1 MTRSLTTGSRASPLW
16 PGDIWAGQAILGEA
30 EPRFRG
36 NTAAGAGGAIFVYS
50 IGTGIVDSTFR
61 GNTAVTGGALALYDE
76 GPAITGTVIQR
87 NRATGNGGG
96 IISSPGGTTT
106 SLSLADSTVSGNRA
120 GARGGGVYNQGAL
133 AASGTRITRDRAAGG
148 GRDLRRRHRS
158 HGDADEVVPG
168 PQQAGQLRAAGSITG
183 RTR

>member
-1 MTRSLTTGSRASPLW
+1 M
-16 PGDIWAGQAILGEA
+16 
-30 EPRFRG
+30 
-36 NTAAGAGGAIFVYS
+36 
-50 IGTGIVDSTFR
+50 
-61 GNTAVTGGALALYDE
+61 TGGALALYDE

-133 AASGTRITRDRAAGG
+133 AASGTRITRNRAAGG
-148 GRDLRRRHRS
+148 GGGIYDDGTEATVTLTKSSLARNKPDNC
-158 HGDADEVVPG
+158 EP
-168 PQQAGQLRAAGSITG
+168 PGSITG